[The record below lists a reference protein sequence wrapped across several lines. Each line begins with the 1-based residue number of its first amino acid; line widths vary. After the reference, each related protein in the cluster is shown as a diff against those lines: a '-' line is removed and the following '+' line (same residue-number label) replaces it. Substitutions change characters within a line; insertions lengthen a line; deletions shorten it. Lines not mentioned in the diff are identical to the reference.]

1 MRSEYER
8 QKRGLYRARDGAFL
22 GVCKGIAE
30 YLDISVFWT
39 RILTLIGLVLS
50 GIWPVGVI
58 YVLAGVLMKPE
69 PVVPLSNDEDRE
81 FYSSYVSSRTLALQ
95 RVKQTFDRLERRI
108 RRMED
113 IVTARDYDWER
124 RLNNQQ

>member
-8 QKRGLYRARDGAFL
+8 QRRGLYRARDGAFL

-30 YLDISVFWT
+30 YLDFSVFWT
-39 RILTLIGLVLS
+39 RILTLLGLIFT
-50 GIWPVGVI
+50 GIWPVGILYLV
-58 YVLAGVLMKPE
+58 AGVLMKPE
-69 PVVPLSNDEDRE
+69 PMIPLSSDEDRE

-95 RVKQTFDRLERRI
+95 RLKQTFDRLERRI

-113 IVTARDYDWER
+113 IVTDRDYDWER
-124 RLNNQQ
+124 RLNNQS

>member
-8 QKRGLYRARDGAFL
+8 QRRGLYRARDGAFL

-30 YLDISVFWT
+30 YLDFSVFWT
-39 RILTLIGLVLS
+39 RILILIGLIFT
-50 GIWPVGVI
+50 GIWPVGILYLV
-58 YVLAGVLMKPE
+58 AGAIMKPE
-69 PVVPLSNDEDRE
+69 PVIPLSNDEDRE

-95 RVKQTFDRLERRI
+95 RLKQTFDRLERRI

-124 RLNNQQ
+124 RLNNQ